1 MYYLILTLSLALFW
15 VLLSGHFT
23 ALLRG
28 LGLLSVFIVVWFLRR
43 MDRIDG
49 EVSFMRMSFGL
60 LGYLTWLFWAVVKAN
75 IDVVRLIWA
84 PEMPISPNWSRL
96 DTKIVTP
103 LKKTLY
109 ANSITIT
116 PGTLTTN
123 AREDH
128 LMVHCLTKENTV
140 DLREGEMERRIRK
153 LVL

>member
-1 MYYLILTLSLALFW
+1 MYYLILTLSLTLFW

-23 ALLRG
+23 ALLLS
-28 LGLLSVFIVVWFLRR
+28 LGVVSVLIVVWFLRR

-60 LGYLTWLFWAVVKAN
+60 LGYLVWLFWAVVKSN
-75 IDVVRLIWA
+75 MDVVRLIWT
-84 PEMPISPNWSRL
+84 PEMPISPNWSRIE
-96 DTKIVTP
+96 TAIKTP

-128 LMVHCLTKENTV
+128 LMVHCLTEDNTV